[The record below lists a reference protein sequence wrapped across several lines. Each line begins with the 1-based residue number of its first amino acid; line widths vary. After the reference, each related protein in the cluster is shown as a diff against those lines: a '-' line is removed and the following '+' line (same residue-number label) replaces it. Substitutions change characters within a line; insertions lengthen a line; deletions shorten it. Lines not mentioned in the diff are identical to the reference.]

1 MNPICD
7 RLLAVLREVLPAGGP
22 KTLHEPE
29 FAGNELSYIKEC
41 LDTGWVSSVGK
52 FVDEFEMRL
61 AQFTGAKHAVAVV
74 NGTAALEISV
84 RLAGVNGG
92 DEVLLPAVTF
102 VASANAVAHCGAIP
116 HFVDSEE
123 SSLGLDA
130 DALQAH
136 LARIAER
143 TAGAWRN
150 KVTGRRLA
158 AIVPVHVLGHPADL
172 PRILKVASAY
182 ALPVIED
189 AAESL
194 GSTLNGKH
202 TGTFGLA
209 GALSFNGNKIVTTGG
224 GGAIITD
231 DSALARRAKHLT
243 TTAKRAHAWEF
254 FHDEVGFNYRL
265 PNLNA
270 ALGCAQLEQLPDMLS
285 RKRRLAQRYRQCL
298 ARTTDFDF
306 IDEPAGSRSNF
317 WLNAVRANLAGMAER
332 NAVLDGLIAAGYQCR
347 PLWTLL
353 HRLPMYQ
360 GCPSAPLPGGERL
373 EASVIKLPSS
383 AVLGR

>member
-1 MNPICD
+1 MNQICE
-7 RLLAVLREVLPAGGP
+7 RLLAVLEEVIPAGGP
-22 KTLHEPE
+22 KSLHEPE
-29 FAGNELSYIKEC
+29 FAGNEWNYLKQC

-52 FVDEFEMRL
+52 FVDEFEIRL
-61 AQFTGAKHAVAVV
+61 AQFTGAKHAVAIV
-74 NGTAALEISV
+74 NGTAALEVIV

-92 DEVLLPAVTF
+92 DEVLVPAVTF

-123 SSLGLDA
+123 STLGLDA
-130 DALQAH
+130 DALHAH

-143 TAGAWRN
+143 SAGGWRN
-150 KVTGRRLA
+150 NVTGRRLA
-158 AIVPVHVLGHPADL
+158 AILPVHVLGHPAQME
-172 PRILKVASAY
+172 RILEVAAAY
-182 ALPVIED
+182 DLPVIED

-231 DSALARRAKHLT
+231 DTALARRAKHLT
-243 TTAKRAHAWEF
+243 TTAKRAHPWEF
-254 FHDEVGFNYRL
+254 FHDEVAFNYRL

-270 ALGCAQLEQLPDMLS
+270 ALGCAQLERLPDMLA
-285 RKRRLAQRYRQCL
+285 RKRGLARRYRARLAQ
-298 ARTTDFDF
+298 TTGLEF
-306 IDEPAGSRSNF
+306 IDEPASSRSNF
-317 WLNAVRANLAGMAER
+317 WLNAVRADLANMAER
-332 NAVLDGLIAAGYQCR
+332 NLVLDRLLAAGYQCR
-347 PLWTLL
+347 PIWTLL

-360 GCPSAPLPGGERL
+360 DCPRAPLPVGERL

-383 AVLGR
+383 AALAR